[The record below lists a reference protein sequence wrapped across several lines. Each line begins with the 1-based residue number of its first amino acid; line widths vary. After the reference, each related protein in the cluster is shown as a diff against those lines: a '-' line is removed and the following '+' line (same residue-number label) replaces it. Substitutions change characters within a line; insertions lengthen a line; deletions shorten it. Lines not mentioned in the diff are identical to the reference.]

1 MGKGTKEREE
11 KDSNG
16 KKMAKNE
23 MSKNNK
29 EADNKVQERER
40 DGKNEKG
47 MNRSIAHM
55 RSSPQYRSQVIE

>member
-1 MGKGTKEREE
+1 MIKLVWNDGEWRSVTGKGTKEREE

-40 DGKNEKG
+40 ETA
-47 MNRSIAHM
+47 RM
-55 RSSPQYRSQVIE
+55 RRE